1 MQKESNEVG
10 AMMSKLRLGDDEML
24 IETHIHM
31 KGEESTELEFST
43 SESLNVALVPKA
55 LILMLIYI
63 QQMWTMLLH
72 LQ

>member
-1 MQKESNEVG
+1 
-10 AMMSKLRLGDDEML
+10 MMSKLRLGDDEMS

-31 KGEESTELEFST
+31 KGEESIELEFSI
-43 SESLNVALVPKA
+43 SELMNVALVPKA